1 MSPQDSVIPLFGVD
15 ENEMPEAVG
24 SAVLLR
30 IGPMTF
36 LATATHVFTDNP
48 DTTFYY
54 PGKEALEELT
64 GNRVG
69 GSRDE
74 EDVSVILLDNRIADN
89 LAWNYTALPVYF
101 VEMDDVTKD
110 GDHYSLLGFPEESMR
125 VDSSAAKVRP
135 KRLLYT
141 GKASDKRTYR
151 KCGVSNISH
160 IVINHSKKKAR
171 NADVKKV
178 KAPLLNC
185 MSGGAVW
192 KLRKVGKGVPGVPS
206 VALVGIT
213 IEKHDQHAGA
223 VATRIN
229 FVMEIIRSEIPE
241 LSSLIP
247 KSSTVRISVTTKTEE
262 PNS

>member
-1 MSPQDSVIPLFGVD
+1 MSPRDCVIPLYGVD
-15 ENEMPEAVG
+15 ENNSPEAVG
-24 SAVLLR
+24 SGVLLE

-64 GNRVG
+64 GTRLG

-74 EDVSVILLDNRIADN
+74 EDVSVMLLNDNIANN
-89 LAWNYTALPVYF
+89 LAWEYAALPVYF
-101 VEMDDVTKD
+101 AEMNDVTQE
-110 GDHYSLLGFPEESMR
+110 GDHYSLLGVPEESTR
-125 VDSSAAKVRP
+125 VDGSAVKVRA

-141 GKASDKRTYR
+141 GKASDQRTYR
-151 KCGVSNISH
+151 KCGVRDVSH

-171 NADVKKV
+171 NADGKKV

-192 KLRKVGKGVPGVPS
+192 KRRKVGATVPGIPS

-213 IEKHDQHAGA
+213 IEKHEQHAA
-223 VATRIN
+223 VVATRIN
-229 FVMEIIRSEIPE
+229 FAMEIIRSEYPA
-241 LSSLIP
+241 LAGLIP
-247 KSSTVRISVTTKTEE
+247 TSSTVRINVISKGDD
-262 PNS
+262 